1 MHLTIILISDVWAE
15 FKGLWQTLYYRIM
28 PPLPILTQGGLSLP
42 ITPIPPNCPP
52 PNHSIVLTPNS
63 TLTNKSLTSLPH
75 LPSSKFQ
82 STPSVTLTLT
92 PRPLI
97 IPSPIEITPREF
109 SQCPSDCSFTVF
121 ENNTRIN
128 CPKSALMPGL
138 HRINS
143 GIEDSTSLYQFKSQ
157 SGKNS
162 GYQETNSMKTCYDNP
177 PNSPTS
183 KHSVLSLTPSSQ
195 PNRPLTSLPPSPS
208 EHFQTTPLVTITP
221 APRTL
226 INAIPFKTPTRKLAQ
241 SPNNCA
247 FTALENNTRIKR
259 PKSSSIPHM
268 QGNNFTIEDS
278 ISLCQ
283 FDYQSG
289 LYPENDSIKT
299 HYF

>member
-42 ITPIPPNCPP
+42 ITPIPPNSPP
-52 PNHSIVLTPNS
+52 PNHSVLTPNS
-63 TLTNKSLTSLPH
+63 TVRSKSLIALPH
-75 LPSSKFQ
+75 FPSSTFQ

-92 PRPLI
+92 PIPLI
-97 IPSPIEITPREF
+97 ITSPIEITPREF
-109 SQCPSDCSFTVF
+109 SQCPRDCSFIAF

-128 CPKSALMPGL
+128 RPNSALMPSL
-138 HRINS
+138 HKINS

-162 GYQETNSMKTCYDNP
+162 GYQETSFMKTCYNNP
-177 PNSPTS
+177 PNSPTR
-183 KHSVLSLTPSSQ
+183 KHSFLMLTPSSQ
-195 PNRPLTSLPPSPS
+195 PNRPLTPLPPSTS
-208 EHFQTTPLVTITP
+208 THFQTTPLFTITP

-247 FTALENNTRIKR
+247 FTVLENNTRIKR

-268 QGNNFTIEDS
+268 HRNNFTNVDS

-289 LYPENDSIKT
+289 QYPETDSIKT
-299 HYF
+299 LYF

>member
-1 MHLTIILISDVWAE
+1 MHLISDVWAE

-28 PPLPILTQGGLSLP
+28 QPLPILAQGGLSLP
-42 ITPIPPNCPP
+42 IIPIPLNSPP
-52 PNHSIVLTPNS
+52 PNHSVLTPNS
-63 TLTNKSLTSLPH
+63 ILTSTSLTSLPH

-97 IPSPIEITPREF
+97 IPSPIEITPRELG
-109 SQCPSDCSFTVF
+109 QCPSDCSFSAF

-128 CPKSALMPGL
+128 RPKSAS
-138 HRINS
+138 HKINS

-162 GYQETNSMKTCYDNP
+162 GYQETNSIKTCYNNP
-177 PNSPTS
+177 PNSPTR
-183 KHSVLSLTPSSQ
+183 KHSVLTLTPSSQ
-195 PNRPLTSLPPSPS
+195 PNRPLTSLPPSS
-208 EHFQTTPLVTITP
+208 STHFQTTPLVTITP

-226 INAIPFKTPTRKLAQ
+226 INVIPFKTTTKKLAQ
-241 SPNNCA
+241 SPNDFA

-268 QGNNFTIEDS
+268 HGNNFTIEDS

-283 FDYQSG
+283 FDNQSG
-289 LYPENDSIKT
+289 LYPETDSIKT
-299 HYF
+299 LYF